1 MNIKINEAFFVLKL
15 QGEDRD
21 QLPKWVRLEYS
32 SCIAESP
39 QHQSHH
45 DIRLNVMPNETMDEF
60 AKRIVLAIQADA
72 TKKPEVEKTESEPE
86 TEG

>member
-1 MNIKINEAFFVLKL
+1 MHIKISKALFVLKL

-21 QLPKWVRLEYS
+21 QLPEQVRIEYS

-45 DIRLNVMPNETMDEF
+45 DILLPVKPDETMGAF
-60 AKRIVLAIQADA
+60 ARRIVATIHADA
-72 TKKPEVEKTESEPE
+72 TRKPEPKKAEPE
-86 TEG
+86 TEE